1 MKKKLQ
7 EATSLNLTPL
17 RPHLKWIVV
26 GFAIVI
32 SFGSIIYTNHLVD
45 QLRERESRQI
55 DIYASSLQ
63 FLANETQNTNFILV
77 FDEIV
82 KANRTIPVILTDQ
95 SGNPEEYRNLKK
107 ADRIED
113 PEKQT
118 DFLREE
124 IERMKEQHDPILIR
138 LVDNQENEY
147 GQKLI
152 FYKNS
157 FLLSQLRFYPYVQLL
172 VIAVFGLITF
182 MVFNYLRRAEQNRVW
197 VGLAKET
204 AHQLGTP
211 LSSLMAWS
219 EYFKGIYPDQMDTLL
234 EFDKDVDRLKVIT
247 DRFSSIGSE
256 PQLSERNIVD
266 SIEEIVSYLKVRL
279 STKITISIS
288 SFPNR
293 NISAKINDSLFAW
306 VIENL
311 CKNAVDAMA
320 AKGSIEISI
329 LRANEGRIAID
340 IKDTGKG
347 IPKSKIKDVFR
358 PGYTSKKRGWGLGL
372 TLAKRIIEQYH
383 KGKIFVKSSEINK
396 GTTFRIY
403 LNRREHLFLFPSG
416 KLV

>member
-1 MKKKLQ
+1 MEKKFQ
-7 EATSLNLTPL
+7 EGTNFNLTPL

-26 GFAIVI
+26 GFAVVI
-32 SFGSIIYTNHLVD
+32 SFGSIIYTNHLVK

-95 SGNPEEYRNLKK
+95 LGNPEEYRNLKN

-113 PEKQT
+113 AEQQKE
-118 DFLREE
+118 FLLQE
-124 IERMKEQHDPILIR
+124 IELMKEQHEPILIR

-147 GQKLI
+147 GRKLI

-157 FLLSQLRFYPYVQLL
+157 FLLNQLKFYPYVQLL

-219 EYFKGIYPDQMDTLL
+219 EYFKGIYPEQNDTFL
-234 EFDKDVDRLKVIT
+234 ELDKDIDRLRVIT

-256 PQLSERNIVD
+256 PQLSELNIVD
-266 SIEEIVSYLKVRL
+266 AVEEIVSYLKVRL
-279 STKITISIS
+279 STKINISVTF
-288 SFPNR
+288 FPNR
-293 NISAKINDSLFAW
+293 DISAKINPSLFAW

-311 CKNAVDAMA
+311 CKNATDAMQ
-320 AKGSIEISI
+320 AKGSINISI
-329 LRANEGRIAID
+329 LRANEGRVAID
-340 IKDTGKG
+340 VSDTGKG
-347 IPKSKIKDVFR
+347 IPKSKVNYVFR

-383 KGKIFVKSSEINK
+383 EGKIFVKSSELNK

-403 LNRREHLFLFPSG
+403 LEG
-416 KLV
+416 

>member
-1 MKKKLQ
+1 LKKKFK
-7 EATSLNLTPL
+7 EATSISLAPL

-26 GFAIVI
+26 GFAVLI
-32 SFGSIIYTNHLVD
+32 SFGSILYTNSLVE
-45 QLRERESRQI
+45 QIRVRESRQI
-55 DIYASSLQ
+55 DIYASSLE
-63 FLANETQNTNFILV
+63 FLANENQNTNFILI

-82 KANRTIPVILTDQ
+82 KANHTIPVILTDQ
-95 SGNPEEYRNLKK
+95 SGNPEDYKNLNKASRMKDPQKK
-107 ADRIED
+107 RL
-113 PEKQT
+113 
-118 DFLREE
+118 FLLEE
-124 IERMKEQHDPILIR
+124 IERMKEQHQPIQVT
-138 LVDNQENEY
+138 LVDDKKNVY

-152 FYKNS
+152 YYKNS
-157 FLLSQLRFYPYVQLL
+157 FLLNQLRFYPYVQLL

-219 EYFKGIYPDQMDTLL
+219 EYFKGIYPEQIDTLL

-256 PQLSERNIVD
+256 PQLKERNIVD
-266 SIEEIVSYLKVRL
+266 TIEEIISYLKIRL
-279 STKITISIS
+279 STKVDMSVS

-311 CKNAVDAMA
+311 CKNAVDAMDG
-320 AKGSIEISI
+320 KGSIAISI

-340 IKDTGKG
+340 ISDTGKG
-347 IPKSKIKDVFR
+347 IPKSKIKYVFR
-358 PGYTSKKRGWGLGL
+358 AGYTSKKRGWGLGL

-383 KGKIFVKSSEINK
+383 RGKIFVKSSESNK
-396 GTTFRIY
+396 GTIFRIY
-403 LNRREHLFLFPSG
+403 LNG
-416 KLV
+416 

>member
-1 MKKKLQ
+1 MNTKFR
-7 EATSLNLTPL
+7 EATSFNLTPL
-17 RPHLKWIVV
+17 RPHLKWVVV

-32 SFGSIIYTNHLVD
+32 SFGSILYTNHLVE

-95 SGNPEEYRNLKK
+95 SGKPEEYRNLKR

-113 PEKQT
+113 AEEQT
-118 DFLREE
+118 EFLLEE

-138 LVDNQENEY
+138 LIDNQENEY

-157 FLLSQLRFYPYVQLL
+157 FLLSQLRFYPYVQLM

-219 EYFKGIYPDQMDTLL
+219 EYFKGMYPEQNEMLL
-234 EFDKDVDRLKVIT
+234 ELDKDIDRLKIIT

-256 PQLSERNIVD
+256 PQLAEINLVD
-266 SIEEIVSYLKVRL
+266 AVEEIVSYLKVRL
-279 STKITISIS
+279 STKMSMTVTSL
-288 SFPNR
+288 PNR
-293 NISAKINDSLFAW
+293 SILAKINPSLFAW

-311 CKNAVDAMA
+311 CKNAADAMA
-320 AKGSIEISI
+320 AKGSIEINI
-329 LRANEGRIAID
+329 LRVNEGRIAID
-340 IKDTGKG
+340 VKDTGKG
-347 IPKSKIKDVFR
+347 IPKSKMNHVFR

-383 KGKIFVKSSEINK
+383 RGKIFVKSSEINK

-403 LNRREHLFLFPSG
+403 LNG
-416 KLV
+416 

>member
-1 MKKKLQ
+1 MKQKFK
-7 EATSLNLTPL
+7 EATSINLTPL

-26 GFAIVI
+26 GFAVVI
-32 SFGSIIYTNHLVD
+32 SLGSIIYTNRLVE
-45 QLRERESRQI
+45 QIRERESRQI
-55 DIYASSLQ
+55 DIYASSLE
-63 FLANETQNTNFILV
+63 FLANETQNTNFILI

-82 KANRTIPVILTDQ
+82 KANHTIPVILTDQ
-95 SGNPEEYRNLKK
+95 SGNPEDYKNLSK
-107 ADRIED
+107 ADRLED
-113 PEKQT
+113 AESRKK
-118 DFLREE
+118 FLLEE
-124 IERMKEQHDPILIR
+124 IQRMEEQHDPILIT
-138 LVDNQENEY
+138 LVDNEENFY
-147 GQKLI
+147 GQKFI
-152 FYKNS
+152 YYKNS

-219 EYFKGIYPDQMDTLL
+219 EYFKGIYPEQMDTLL

-256 PQLSERNIVD
+256 PQLTQRNIVD
-266 SIEEIVSYLKVRL
+266 SVEEIVSYLKVRL
-279 STKITISIS
+279 STKIILSVS

-311 CKNAVDAMA
+311 CKNAADAMA

-340 IKDTGKG
+340 VKDTGKG
-347 IPKSKIKDVFR
+347 IPKSKMKYVFR
-358 PGYTSKKRGWGLGL
+358 AGFTSKKRGWGLGL

-383 KGKIFVKSSEINK
+383 KGKIFVKTSEINK

-403 LNRREHLFLFPSG
+403 LNG
-416 KLV
+416 